1 MRNNRIWMM
10 VILLTVVFILG
21 GCMNVQDLTEKE
33 SEMIAEYSAG
43 LLLQYSD
50 QYERRLI
57 KKNPAGVNEIAQPSA
72 VPSET
77 APPAVPE
84 ETPVPA
90 APETPEGEPGTEG
103 AGSQDT
109 SMEGPDAASG
119 QSVEEDN
126 TDKVSLNDLFHI
138 KGLDFSYRSYQFCD
152 KYPKGGD
159 GIIPITAGKDETL
172 LVVHFQIRNKSGA
185 KKKVSLGRRANNI
198 SYKLKVDGSE
208 YEPGIS
214 ILKNTGLNYLNTKIR
229 KGGKEDAVLVYTMS
243 KERRQASGITLRIQE
258 GNKAVDLQLK

>member
-10 VILLTVVFILG
+10 VTLLAVVFILG
-21 GCMNVQDLTEKE
+21 GCMNIPDLTEKE
-33 SEMIAEYSAG
+33 SDFVAEYSAG
-43 LLLQYSD
+43 VLLRHSD

-57 KKNPAGVNEIAQPSA
+57 RSGCGEESQTAQPSA

-77 APPAVPE
+77 AQPAVPE
-84 ETPVPA
+84 VTPAPE
-90 APETPEGEPGTEG
+90 APETPAAEPGTEG
-103 AGSQDT
+103 ADSQDT
-109 SMEGPDAASG
+109 STGESDAASG

-126 TDKVSLNDLFHI
+126 TEKVSLNDLFHI
-138 KGLDFSYRSYQFCD
+138 KGLDFSYKSYQFCD

-172 LVVHFQIRNKSGA
+172 LVVHFQIHNKSGA

-214 ILKNTGLNYLNTKIR
+214 ILKNTGLNYLNTTLR

-258 GNKAVDLQLK
+258 GKKAVDLQLK